1 MRTIK
6 QSMFKR
12 GIACLLVVAMLMS
25 MSVVGAFAST
35 TTSTDE
41 AAEKYIVPVKSL
53 TSGAPIPA
61 VQEAFKTAFGENIT
75 VSVDKDGN
83 KTALIKTN
91 HMIINIMKDHH
102 ANVAKILDADA
113 STTAIEEAVIL
124 STKTEKVTNGFNS
137 DETKDVVVP
146 DEFTI
151 PLNLDAD
158 NSQKLS
164 ITVDFMNIFLGG
176 GNDYP
181 TTVTLTLDMEN
192 AKPDVSA
199 LETLIEECKAISSEE
214 YTVSSFKALTNAIE
228 KAEKI
233 AKSPETAKQV
243 NDMVAELQ
251 AAKDALKEKK
261 DVIKLEDGTYEIP
274 VALWHA
280 TSDKASMAAS
290 SLEETAKLVVK
301 DGKLT
306 VYIYT
311 KPMSFGAITASLQEM
326 KVEQADGSWVNAVV
340 ESKSADENP
349 TCFSFELDE
358 IQEFITVKVNPHV
371 AMMGNQDLDARLKF
385 DVTSIKAV
393 ENNDDL
399 VPEKP
404 PVNDESVPEKP
415 PVADNENGSEVET
428 PESDLPQTGDNNSL
442 SAAVI
447 LAILAG
453 AAACFCNYK
462 GRKFN

>member
-1 MRTIK
+1 MKTIK
-6 QSMFKR
+6 QNWFKR
-12 GIACLLVVAMLMS
+12 GVACVLTVAMLMS
-25 MSVVGAFAST
+25 MSMVGAFADT
-35 TTSTDE
+35 AASTDE
-41 AAEKYIVPVKSL
+41 AVEKYVVPVKSL
-53 TSGAPIPA
+53 TSAAPLPA
-61 VQEAFKTAFGENIT
+61 VQEAFKTAFGDNVT

-91 HMIINIMKDHH
+91 HMVINIMKDHH

-113 STTAIEEAVIL
+113 STTEIEEAVIH

-137 DETKDVVVP
+137 DETKDVIVP

-176 GNDYP
+176 GDDYP
-181 TTVTLTLDMEN
+181 TIVTLTLDMEN

-199 LETLIEECKAISSEE
+199 LEKLIEECKTISSEK
-214 YTVSSFKALTNAIE
+214 YTESSFKVLLDAIE

-233 AKSPETAKQV
+233 VQNPETAKQV
-243 NDMVAELQ
+243 SDMAAELQ
-251 AAKDALKEKK
+251 AAKDGLKDKK
-261 DVIKLEDGTYEIP
+261 DAIQLEDGTYRIP
-274 VALWHA
+274 VALWNA
-280 TSDKASMAAS
+280 TSDKASMASS

-301 DGKLT
+301 DGKMT

-326 KVEQADGSWVNAVV
+326 KVEQSDGSWVNAVV
-340 ESKSADENP
+340 ESKSADGNP
-349 TCFSFELDE
+349 TCFSFALDE
-358 IQEFITVKVNPHV
+358 LKPFVAVKVNPHV

-385 DVTSIKAV
+385 DLTSIKAD
-393 ENNDDL
+393 ENNDEL

-404 PVNDESVPEKP
+404 PV
-415 PVADNENGSEVET
+415 AGNENGSENDK
-428 PESDLPQTGDNNSL
+428 PASDLPQTGDNNAL
-442 SAAVI
+442 SEAVI

-453 AAACFCNYK
+453 AAVCVCNYK
-462 GRKFN
+462 GKKFN